1 MLNVEE
7 TLRDMIEDVGVGWEK
22 EFPMNGHEVKAVQ
35 WEGLGVWVFSQDC
48 TTLPSPVAL
57 LKKFNPVL
65 SF

>member
-22 EFPMNGHEVKAVQ
+22 EFMMNGHEVKAVQ
-35 WEGLGVWVFSQDC
+35 WEGLGVLGFFQDC
-48 TTLPSPVAL
+48 TALPSPVAL